1 LVLLQVEPPADAQ
14 LRKDGKSLLNIR
26 CGDWRDLHS
35 TWDDTKQKTF
45 YAKCMGQDCEQSLE
59 SGDKTPG
66 CRFMDGNKAGGEGKG
81 FCYAYNSAQM
91 WCACVRLSF
100 SLARSRSRLLSKGTK
115 LIQNERAG
123 VRKTRR
129 TATATMAVQIGPR
142 RHLALV
148 CVEKHLD
155 KKHVRECSLDL
166 QRKIQS
172 SIARSICT
180 YTHTR
185 THTHTRIFC
194 KYNFASP
201 LTNTHLRRKC

>member
-1 LVLLQVEPPADAQ
+1 MTQSRRLSMPNAWGRTASKALSLVIKPQAAGSWMATRLVGRARAFAMPIT
-14 LRKDGKSLLNIR
+14 RRR
-26 CGDWRDLHS
+26 CG
-35 TWDDTKQKTF
+35 
-45 YAKCMGQDCEQSLE
+45 
-59 SGDKTPG
+59 
-66 CRFMDGNKAGGEGKG
+66 
-81 FCYAYNSAQM
+81 
-91 WCACVRLSF
+91 ACVRLSF

-115 LIQNERAG
+115 LIENERAG
-123 VRKTRR
+123 VRTTRR
-129 TATATMAVQIGPR
+129 TATATMAVRIGPR

-185 THTHTRIFC
+185 THTHTQIFC

-201 LTNTHLRRKC
+201 LTNTHLRRKCCECLLYI